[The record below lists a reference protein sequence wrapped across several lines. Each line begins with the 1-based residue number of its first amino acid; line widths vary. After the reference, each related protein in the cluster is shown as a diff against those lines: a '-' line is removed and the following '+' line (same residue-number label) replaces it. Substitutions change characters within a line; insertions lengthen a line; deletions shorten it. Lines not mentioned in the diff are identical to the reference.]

1 MGYHFVGWDT
11 DFTNITNNLDVRP
24 IYEPNTD
31 TPYTINYYKE
41 AIGGLTYELYE
52 SVIFY
57 GTSDA
62 LVDATFNTYEGFIFN
77 TNHVDKKL
85 SGYVAVDGSLT
96 LNLYYDRVQYDVHF
110 YDIRIVR
117 IDTSNK
123 AGGSNVNQGKQWS
136 IIFERPTDLKLE
148 DLKTFKDLQEKSG
161 YIKVTQRVNYP
172 NQYGIRIYN
181 MSKNPDVKILGNVF
195 DYLFD

>member
-1 MGYHFVGWDT
+1 M
-11 DFTNITNNLDVRP
+11 NIDKLLELLDLYKDGQTEQRW
-24 IYEPNTD
+24 
-31 TPYTINYYKE
+31 TINGY
-41 AIGGLTYELYE
+41 
-52 SVIFY
+52 
-57 GTSDA
+57 
-62 LVDATFNTYEGFIFN
+62 TFENKY
-77 TNHVDKKL
+77 
-85 SGYVAVDGSLT
+85 
-96 LNLYYDRVQYDVHF
+96 
-110 YDIRIVR
+110 IRIVR

>member
-110 YDIRIVR
+110 M
-117 IDTSNK
+117 
-123 AGGSNVNQGKQWS
+123 
-136 IIFERPTDLKLE
+136 IIIISFLRQFQHIMAKISHHQQHQM
-148 DLKTFKDLQEKSG
+148 FW
-161 YIKVTQRVNYP
+161 
-172 NQYGIRIYN
+172 GIHLN
-181 MSKNPDVKILGNVF
+181 HGVKR
-195 DYLFD
+195 